1 MVLTNL
7 YNGLAPLGMICQVKK
22 HGSFN
27 GKHFIV
33 VTDYNSLL
41 QDQYVVPAKTEADA
55 ESAIKQLQGR
65 YVVVQLHQSTI
76 NLSPVVP
83 YGE

>member
-1 MVLTNL
+1 MILTNL

-22 HGSFN
+22 YGSFD

-33 VTDYNSLL
+33 VTNYNSLV

-55 ESAIKQLQGR
+55 EAAVKQLRGR

-83 YGE
+83 YCE